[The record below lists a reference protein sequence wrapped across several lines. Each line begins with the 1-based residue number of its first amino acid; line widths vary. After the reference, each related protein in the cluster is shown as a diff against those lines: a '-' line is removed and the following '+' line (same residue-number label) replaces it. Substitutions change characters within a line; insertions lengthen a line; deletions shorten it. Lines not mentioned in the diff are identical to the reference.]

1 MWRRVAS
8 CGLVHDDIRHLLVF
22 ILHIRL
28 YHTLPLYVLL
38 HTKGTVDTTEK
49 YYDTSTMILDGIFL
63 AGTTVPTGQNENSAE
78 AADENIGEVLIA
90 VRAGL
95 RR

>member
-1 MWRRVAS
+1 
-8 CGLVHDDIRHLLVF
+8 
-22 ILHIRL
+22 
-28 YHTLPLYVLL
+28 
-38 HTKGTVDTTEK
+38 
-49 YYDTSTMILDGIFL
+49 MILDGIFL